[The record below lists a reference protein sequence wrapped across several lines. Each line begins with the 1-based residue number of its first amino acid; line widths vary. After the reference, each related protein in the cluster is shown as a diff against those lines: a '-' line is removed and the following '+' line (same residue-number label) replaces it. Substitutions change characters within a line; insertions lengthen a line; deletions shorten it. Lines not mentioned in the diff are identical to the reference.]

1 MRRLV
6 RAVVTAGFV
15 AACLY
20 LLPAYT
26 LSAFTAQTARVR
38 WETWHQGAAYTTAVT
53 EDENF
58 SNCFVVDGTTATVG
72 GSAFFRGDAFSCTW
86 AVDGVG
92 AGDMVMT
99 ITHEDAGVDCL
110 CTVGACTAG
119 PNTELECAC
128 ASTFQMVP
136 GSTYCMKADTT
147 SSCGT
152 SEPGQWHCS
161 MDLFR

>member
-1 MRRLV
+1 M
-6 RAVVTAGFV
+6 GF
-15 AACLY
+15 
-20 LLPAYT
+20 T
-26 LSAFTAQTARVR
+26 LTSFTVQTARVR
-38 WETWHQGAAYTTAVT
+38 WDTMHQGAAYTTAVT
-53 EDENF
+53 EGQAF
-58 SNCFVVDGTTATVG
+58 SNCFKASGYNAVG
-72 GSAFFRGDAFSCTW
+72 GPAYFRGDGFSCTW

-110 CTVGACTAG
+110 CTIGTCIAG
-119 PNTELECAC
+119 PNVELPCAC
-128 ASTFQMVP
+128 ASTFQMLP
-136 GSTYCMKADTT
+136 GSTYCMSVDST